1 MSSVTAHE
9 WSLSGMSRRWESLSL
24 AGSGIRGQTRV
35 GVLRIEGILL
45 HLYPRGY
52 ASTWGRGCPRV
63 RGVDMGR
70 SLVLRPLDYVTKL
83 VSGLLTCKLPLDVN
97 PVAIHAT
104 VRSE

>member
-70 SLVLRPLDYVTKL
+70 SLEPSCVLTADAA
-83 VSGLLTCKLPLDVN
+83 SGRAQRCGLSGRARGKEAAPITQQL
-97 PVAIHAT
+97 
-104 VRSE
+104 